1 MTATTVAIADNELNL
16 EGRTMIMTNLE
27 KFKHMLNMQ
36 KMYDGKVMR
45 DKHIDSINPSASRLA
60 LLDEVGELNHELKGL
75 WCWWKESQAEPNK
88 TKVLEELIDC
98 WHFAMNRYLTYANA
112 DDPTPFVSTA
122 INCYT
127 AREIFDLD
135 KYFEY
140 MNGVVSGDEVTSLR
154 DLINASELLGFAFD
168 DIYMMYLKKNSINYD
183 RLKNNY

>member
-1 MTATTVAIADNELNL
+1 
-16 EGRTMIMTNLE
+16 MTNLE

-45 DKHIDSINPSASRLA
+45 DKHLDSINPSASRLA

-75 WCWWKESQAEPNK
+75 WCWWKESQTEPNK
-88 TKVLEELIDC
+88 NKVLEELIDC
-98 WHFAMNRYLTYANA
+98 WHFAMNRYLTYADA

-122 INCYT
+122 INCYAT
-127 AREIFDLD
+127 REAFDID
-135 KYFEY
+135 KYSEY

-154 DLINASELLGFAFD
+154 DLINVSELLGFSFD
-168 DIYMMYLKKNSINYD
+168 DIYNEYLKKNSINYD